1 MSIETERQLKTRNE
15 DLVNA
20 LKTIG
25 RILTD
30 PNGGTSRQR
39 QQRVMGVL
47 MMYECA
53 PVNGDAPNTK
63 EGGSNA

>member
-1 MSIETERQLKTRNE
+1 MSATTERELAQRNA

-30 PNGGTSRQR
+30 PNGGTNRQR
-39 QQRVMGVL
+39 TQRAIGVL
-47 MMYECA
+47 LMYDCA
-53 PVNGDAPNTK
+53 PVNGSAPAPEKN
-63 EGGSNA
+63 GS